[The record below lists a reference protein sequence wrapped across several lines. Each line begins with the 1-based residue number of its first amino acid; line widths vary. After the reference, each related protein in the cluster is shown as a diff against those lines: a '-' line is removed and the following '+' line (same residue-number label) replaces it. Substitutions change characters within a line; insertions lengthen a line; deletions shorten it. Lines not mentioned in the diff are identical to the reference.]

1 MTDRKLQSLKRKGK
15 RYEVMD
21 SDVPGFGVR
30 VSEVGQ
36 KSFILIAR
44 YPGSPNPTR
53 RALGEYPSMSL
64 GEARERAKDWRAIRK
79 GIDPKTE
86 EARLRR
92 LELRKQ
98 ATTFASVADDF
109 IERHVKG
116 QRKAVDTEREIRK
129 ELIAH
134 WADRPVASIAREDV
148 IALVEAIARRPAP
161 YTAHIVLGHTRS
173 LFNWAIN
180 RGTYGLETSPCDR
193 IKPAT
198 LIGAKQPRQRT
209 LTDAELRALWKATE
223 TLGYPFGSLYRLLLL
238 TGARKSEVAGA
249 EWSEFDLDKRVW
261 LVPPERFILARGDSE
276 ESLRWHLQP
285 VRIGLLARR
294 NLGLR
299 LEEKPRRVAITRDPS
314 ANMPSMECPLV
325 AQSRHAQ
332 CKDKCPL

>member
-1 MTDRKLQSLKRKGK
+1 
-15 RYEVMD
+15 
-21 SDVPGFGVR
+21 

-44 YPGSPNPTR
+44 YPGSP

-64 GEARERAKDWRAIRK
+64 GEARERAKDWRALIRK

-134 WADRPVASIAREDV
+134 WADRPVASIARDDV
-148 IALVEAIARRPAP
+148 ISLVEAIARRPAP

-209 LTDAELRALWKATE
+209 LTDAELRALWQASE
-223 TLGYPFGSLYRLLLL
+223 TMGYYRLLLL

-249 EWSEFDLDKRVW
+249 RWSEFDLARKVW
-261 LVPPERFILARGDSE
+261 TVPAERFKSNATHLVPLSDQAVFVLKSIPHFTKGDY
-276 ESLRWHLQP
+276 LFTTNF
-285 VRIGLLARR
+285 G
-294 NLGLR
+294 
-299 LEEKPRRVAITRDPS
+299 EKPVAGFSKAHKTMSTFGIDQHLHWVRGGTDGQEHRHDTRS
-314 ANMPSMECPLV
+314 V
-325 AQSRHAQ
+325 
-332 CKDKCPL
+332 

>member
-1 MTDRKLQSLKRKGK
+1 MQNRLTDRKLQSLKRKGK

-64 GEARERAKDWRAIRK
+64 GEARERAKDWRALIRK

-129 ELIAH
+129 ELSE
-134 WADRPVASIAREDV
+134 P
-148 IALVEAIARRPAP
+148 
-161 YTAHIVLGHTRS
+161 
-173 LFNWAIN
+173 F
-180 RGTYGLETSPCDR
+180 
-193 IKPAT
+193 
-198 LIGAKQPRQRT
+198 AKKGQLQT
-209 LTDAELRALWKATE
+209 
-223 TLGYPFGSLYRLLLL
+223 
-238 TGARKSEVAGA
+238 
-249 EWSEFDLDKRVW
+249 
-261 LVPPERFILARGDSE
+261 
-276 ESLRWHLQP
+276 SLRNWQRKMGDVKPGDHLDLVAEQHED
-285 VRIGLLARR
+285 ARAA
-294 NLGLR
+294 L
-299 LEEKPRRVAITRDPS
+299 
-314 ANMPSMECPLV
+314 ANMSPADAISV
-325 AQSRHAQ
+325 ADELLKNALR
-332 CKDKCPL
+332 